1 MKKLLSAALMIA
13 LITAGAAQAQTTT
26 PANNPSAN
34 SVQNEQSAPAAKADT
49 QSGVKK
55 SKVHKKKAV
64 KTNSTKTGMGTSTD
78 GTVSK

>member
-1 MKKLLSAALMIA
+1 MKKFLAAALMIA
-13 LITAGAAQAQTTT
+13 LVTTGAAHAQTTT
-26 PANNPSAN
+26 PADNPSAN

-64 KTNSTKTGMGTSTD
+64 KKNSAKTDTGTSTD